1 MKSWKRMLAAV
12 LGSTMILSQGMSA
25 FAEETE
31 PEAEF
36 GAEPGAGENIIVS
49 EKSVP
54 QPETTVPAPQPETTA
69 PAPQNELYVRNA
81 DSSWTV
87 TTDYY
92 TMTIPPAWTYH
103 FDASV
108 RKQYNTGYNL
118 QVVSKE
124 NADAGFGGHLF
135 TIMLIPQSED
145 YTVFPSYDYLGTM
158 NTPEGNLNVIILY
171 PTDVQSGDVW
181 TEFYKILNGD
191 KNTAISSMRPK
202 AGIVWTLPDGKTISG
217 DASQGGTAAPQ
228 PETTAPAPQ
237 TTAPQPETTVD
248 APSAGGN
255 ALGITSANNYTNDLF
270 GFTFNAPAGWILA
283 SQEQLAGLNE
293 GITQDQALSSI
304 ESGSPVC
311 VAYAQSADALEVM
324 KIIVENGA
332 SFMDPSIQS
341 LTQEDMRTIFSES
354 IGSSSS
360 SLESLG
366 ADVTG
371 ASVNTVNFM
380 GQTCF
385 SLDITFNY
393 AGMSGIQKQIGIS
406 TGTYIA
412 LVTVRSVSGDS
423 TQAMLDMFSAI

>member
-217 DASQGGTAAPQ
+217 D
-228 PETTAPAPQ
+228 
-237 TTAPQPETTVD
+237 
-248 APSAGGN
+248 
-255 ALGITSANNYTNDLF
+255 
-270 GFTFNAPAGWILA
+270 
-283 SQEQLAGLNE
+283 
-293 GITQDQALSSI
+293 
-304 ESGSPVC
+304 
-311 VAYAQSADALEVM
+311 
-324 KIIVENGA
+324 
-332 SFMDPSIQS
+332 
-341 LTQEDMRTIFSES
+341 
-354 IGSSSS
+354 
-360 SLESLG
+360 
-366 ADVTG
+366 
-371 ASVNTVNFM
+371 
-380 GQTCF
+380 
-385 SLDITFNY
+385 
-393 AGMSGIQKQIGIS
+393 
-406 TGTYIA
+406 
-412 LVTVRSVSGDS
+412 S